1 MPDKFIGEKK
11 VANIIDSETKTYGGI
26 PVVMALYEDGTKELF
41 SSLMIEKIVSETSCD
56 LTALREKRLNPV
68 VEQVLNLLRD
78 WGVKFNELPFM
89 SMLLNQ
95 SLDFNQ
101 REALVK
107 LWGPWGPKLLSPD
120 DVDLIMVDNVL
131 RSQTVDEVINKPNA
145 DK

>member
-1 MPDKFIGEKK
+1 MIDKK
-11 VANIIDSETKTYGGI
+11 
-26 PVVMALYEDGTKELF
+26 
-41 SSLMIEKIVSETSCD
+41 VSETSCD
-56 LTALREKRLNPV
+56 LTALREKRLTPV

-78 WGVKFNELPFM
+78 WGVKINELPYI

-101 REALVK
+101 KEALIK
-107 LWGPWGPKLLSPD
+107 LWGAWGPKLLSPE
-120 DVDLIMVDNVL
+120 DVDLITVDNVL